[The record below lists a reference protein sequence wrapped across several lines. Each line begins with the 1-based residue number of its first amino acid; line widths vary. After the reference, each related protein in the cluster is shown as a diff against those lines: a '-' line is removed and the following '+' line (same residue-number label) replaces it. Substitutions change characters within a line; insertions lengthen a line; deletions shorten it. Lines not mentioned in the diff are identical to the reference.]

1 MKRSWSSFSEGHK
14 PISDQRRVVSAAL
27 LQQQKQILHSQHSR
41 ELNSASVSLPQAL
54 SDACASPEQ
63 PESASGANG
72 WKESPSESANSR
84 ETWPK
89 DAAAAKEARA
99 DKDARAKEEDQGFEQ
114 AVLHRVA
121 NTDRIQLR
129 DIAGDGLDILA
140 DRMRNQPEEY
150 LSELKSELRD
160 MLSGSGGS
168 HQREQFSLLKNLV
181 QNRTDLTPASLLR
194 ANRTQ
199 LEIIVAINTGIQ
211 AFLHPD
217 IVVTQSVLIEIFFQV
232 RCRNMA
238 CQSQLPVDDC
248 NCDACT
254 AKNGFCKAC
263 MCAICSKFDF
273 DVNTC
278 RWIGCDV
285 CSHWTHTDCA
295 SRVGQIGT
303 GSNQK
308 GKPPASEMIF
318 RCRACGF
325 TSKLLGWVK
334 DVFKACA
341 ADWNK
346 DDLMRELNYVRKIFY
361 GSEEDYGK
369 RLFWKCEELLEKL
382 KNGIDL
388 GAAFK
393 ELEHFFQDM
402 EVNTGDGIESNDDKI
417 VEPRDACNRITEVVH
432 EAMQK
437 MEIVYAEKLLD
448 VKRARL
454 TLEMCDR
461 ELDDKRRELGE
472 LQFQR
477 QNKTQ
482 QIEELQTIVR
492 LKQAEAEMFQNWA
505 NEAQREADKAQRIAQ
520 AKSEKAEE
528 DYASRYLKLRLYEA
542 EAERRCLFEKIKLQD
557 YSRMQI

>member
-1 MKRSWSSFSEGHK
+1 MKRSC
-14 PISDQRRVVSAAL
+14 DQRRVVSAAL

-168 HQREQFSLLKNLV
+168 H
-181 QNRTDLTPASLLR
+181 LTPASLLR

-278 RWIGCDV
+278 RWIRGWSD
-285 CSHWTHTDCA
+285 WY
-295 SRVGQIGT
+295 GL
-303 GSNQK
+303 
-308 GKPPASEMIF
+308 KPEGETPCLRDIF

>member
-1 MKRSWSSFSEGHK
+1 M
-14 PISDQRRVVSAAL
+14 
-27 LQQQKQILHSQHSR
+27 
-41 ELNSASVSLPQAL
+41 
-54 SDACASPEQ
+54 
-63 PESASGANG
+63 
-72 WKESPSESANSR
+72 
-84 ETWPK
+84 
-89 DAAAAKEARA
+89 
-99 DKDARAKEEDQGFEQ
+99 
-114 AVLHRVA
+114 
-121 NTDRIQLR
+121 DRIQLR
-129 DIAGDGLDILA
+129 DVAREGVDLLA

-150 LSELKSELRD
+150 LSELKGELRD
-160 MLSGSGGS
+160 MLTGTGGVR
-168 HQREQFSLLKNLV
+168 QREQFSVLKNLLH
-181 QNRTDLTPASLLR
+181 NRTDLSPALLLR

-199 LEIIVAINTGIQ
+199 LEILVAIKTGIQ

-217 IVVTQSVLIEIFFQV
+217 ISVTQSVLIEIFFHA

-248 NCDACT
+248 SCDACI

-263 MCAICSKFDF
+263 MCVICSKFDF

-278 RWIGCDV
+278 RWIGCDF

-295 SRVGQIGT
+295 IRVGQICMGP
-303 GSNQK
+303 SQK
-308 GKPPASEMIF
+308 RKPPALEMIF

-325 TSKLLGWVK
+325 TSKLLGWVT

-346 DDLMRELNYVRKIFY
+346 DDLMRELDCVRRIFN

-369 RLFWKCEELLEKL
+369 SLMWKCEELLEKL

-388 GAAFK
+388 GVAFK
-393 ELEHFFQDM
+393 ELERFFQDL
-402 EVNTGDGIESNDDKI
+402 EVNTGDDVEGDDGKI
-417 VEPRDACNRITEVVH
+417 IGPREACNRITEVVH

-454 TLEMCDR
+454 AIEMCDR
-461 ELDDKRRELGE
+461 EVDDKQRELGE
-472 LQFQR
+472 LQFDR
-477 QNKTQ
+477 QKKTQ
-482 QIEELQTIVR
+482 EIEELQTIVR
-492 LKQAEAEMFQNWA
+492 LKQAEAEMFQNRA
-505 NEAQREADKAQRIAQ
+505 DEAQREADKLQRIAQ

-542 EAERRCLFEKIKLQD
+542 EAERRSLFEKIKLQD
-557 YSRMQI
+557 YSRMQPDPSEMLSMCKIQHLINQASSFSKTAGPSHPTPPAPSS